1 MVRSPAHPVPF
12 AQVDAKRIAGH
23 TLVIVLHAVVFGAL
37 MMPSAWT
44 PPEREAREMVVVP
57 VDITP
62 PELPPLP
69 KPPEPRPV
77 ERVVEPS
84 VRPTP
89 VVAPTVPAD
98 PAPLVDG
105 GELLAQPGP
114 DAGPVSDSFDPG
126 PISVASLAYDVAPA
140 PRYPRQALRDRAEG
154 TVTLKV
160 LVDESG
166 RPLEV
171 EIETSSGHRALDA
184 AARDQVLARWRFH
197 PAQHQGRAIRAWAL
211 VPVVFSLP

>member
-1 MVRSPAHPVPF
+1 MVRSPAQPLPF
-12 AQVDAKRIAGH
+12 AQVDAKRIAGN
-23 TLVIVLHAVVFGAL
+23 TLVIELHAVVFGAL
-37 MMPSAWT
+37 MMPSAWS
-44 PPEREAREMVVVP
+44 PPERPARPMEVIA

-62 PELPPLP
+62 PPLPPLP
-69 KPPEPRPV
+69 QPPQPEPIQRQV
-77 ERVVEPS
+77 QPS
-84 VRPTP
+84 PQPTP
-89 VVAPTVPAD
+89 ILAPTVPAD

-105 GELLAQPGP
+105 GELLAIPGP

-126 PISVASLAYDVAPA
+126 PPSLATLAYDVAPA

-160 LVDESG
+160 LVDETG

-171 EIETSSGHRALDA
+171 EVETSSGHRALDT
-184 AARDQVLARWRFH
+184 AAREQVLARWRFH